1 MRMRQ
6 TKTVMHLIGTLL
18 LKYLNLSL
26 ILMTSLFKIKKVN
39 NLKKKFRKKFK
50 NKFMKKV
57 CLKKFLKK
65 KLFSK
70 NQKFSRLKMG
80 LMSNIKR
87 MLDKNLKLPN
97 SKTFQV
103 MSILK
108 KM

>member
-1 MRMRQ
+1 MRQ

-26 ILMTSLFKIKKVN
+26 ILMISLFKIKKVN
-39 NLKKKFRKKFK
+39 NLKKKFK